1 MNYICNLFNRLRT
14 YFTYLQDILMADKL
28 DTFDSQILN
37 LLQND
42 ASKGAKDI
50 AALIGLS
57 VSPTYERIKR
67 LKQEG
72 YIEKYVALVN
82 REKLGK
88 HLLVLCTV
96 TLKQQSLETLRSFE
110 ETITSFKEVLEVL
123 CIAGS
128 NDYQLKI
135 AVKDVNDYHD
145 FVMKHLSSFST
156 ISNLNSSFVLKEIK
170 RETAFEVR

>member
-1 MNYICNLFNRLRT
+1 
-14 YFTYLQDILMADKL
+14 MA
-28 DTFDSQILN
+28 
-37 LLQND
+37 
-42 ASKGAKDI
+42 AKDI

-67 LKQEG
+67 LKHEG

-96 TLKQQSLETLRSFE
+96 TLKQQSLQTLKAFE
-110 ETITSFKEVLEVL
+110 ETITSYKEVLEVL

-135 AVKDVNDYHD
+135 AVRDVNDYHD

-170 RETAFEVR
+170 RETAFDCG

>member
-1 MNYICNLFNRLRT
+1 MT
-14 YFTYLQDILMADKL
+14 DKL

-42 ASKGAKDI
+42 ASMAAKDI
-50 AALIGLS
+50 AMLIGLS

-96 TLKQQSLETLRSFE
+96 TLKQQSLQTLKEFE
-110 ETITSFKEVLEVL
+110 ETITSYKEVLEVL

-135 AVKDVNDYHD
+135 AVRDVNDYHD

>member
-1 MNYICNLFNRLRT
+1 MT
-14 YFTYLQDILMADKL
+14 DKL

-42 ASKGAKDI
+42 AAMAAKDI

-96 TLKQQSLETLRSFE
+96 TLKQQSLQTLKAFE
-110 ETITSFKEVLEVL
+110 ETITSYKEVLEVL

-135 AVKDVNDYHD
+135 AVRDVNDYHD

>member
-1 MNYICNLFNRLRT
+1 MT
-14 YFTYLQDILMADKL
+14 DKL

-42 ASKGAKDI
+42 ASMAAKDI
-50 AALIGLS
+50 AMRIGLS

-96 TLKQQSLETLRSFE
+96 TLKQQSLQTLKEFE
-110 ETITSFKEVLEVL
+110 KTITSYKEVLEVL

-135 AVKDVNDYHD
+135 AVRDVNDYHD

>member
-1 MNYICNLFNRLRT
+1 MT
-14 YFTYLQDILMADKL
+14 DKL

-42 ASKGAKDI
+42 AAMAAKDI
-50 AALIGLS
+50 ATLIGLS

-96 TLKQQSLETLRSFE
+96 TLKQQSLQTLKAFE
-110 ETITSFKEVLEVL
+110 ETITSYKEVLEVL

-135 AVKDVNDYHD
+135 AVRDVNDYHD